1 MRAKRIQSAKGR
13 LMDFLVRYA
22 NKKKKQFHARIMR
35 RTIGFSNNIR
45 FSRLF
50 LVSH

>member
-22 NKKKKQFHARIMR
+22 NKKKQFYARIMR